1 MINGVVIKP
10 LKRIPDERGMIMHML
25 RSDDPD
31 FEKFGEIYFS
41 VIYPGKVKGWHCH
54 TRQVGNYAV
63 VSGMAKIVLYDG
75 REGSPT
81 QGDLVEV
88 CAGDQNYVLVK
99 IPAGVASGF
108 KGVGVEPA
116 VVANC
121 ASEPH
126 DPMEDRPIDLFDND
140 IPYDWG
146 VSHE

>member
-31 FEKFGEIYFS
+31 FEAFGEIYFS

-54 TRQVGNYAV
+54 RRQIGNFAV

-75 REGSPT
+75 RDGSPT
-81 QGDLVEV
+81 HGELVEV
-88 CAGDQNYVLVK
+88 CAGEHNYVLVK
-99 IPAGVASGF
+99 IPAGVVSGL
-108 KGVGVEPA
+108 KGIGVEPA

-126 DPMEDRPIDLFDND
+126 DPADDQSIDPFDND

-146 VSHE
+146 V